1 MLMFSQNNRRDA
13 IYRVSTLMILFF
25 YTFAF
30 CNLFAADDIVVKAN
44 TDRTKILIG
53 DVFNYTLIVEW
64 AAGIELSRIE
74 PPMALGAFEIRDYQ
88 PSETKKITKEKYS
101 KTINFKL
108 STYDTGEYEIPAFDI
123 KYKTKDGIEKSIKS
137 APIKIVVEG
146 IKTSEA
152 EKRDI
157 GDIKLPVMVKADT
170 LVRNL
175 IIICALF
182 LIIIASILYY
192 FLIYRRKLKA
202 MADINAIEAFL
213 PPDEEAIKS
222 LEELA
227 KSTYFDEGK
236 YKVFYSTLSSIIK
249 RYISR
254 RYLINAID
262 MTTYELTYVMKKKI
276 RLSENIRARISDILN
291 ECDLVKFAKF
301 VPDASRKLIVID
313 AGRGIVEETKEVKAP
328 ESGSVVAKEVAV

>member
-1 MLMFSQNNRRDA
+1 MLILSRHSCRDA
-13 IYRVSTLMILFF
+13 IYRVSTLILLFIF
-25 YTFAF
+25 VFAF
-30 CNLFAADDIVVKAN
+30 CNLFAADDVVVKAN

-53 DVFNYTLIVEW
+53 DVFNYTLAVEW
-64 AAGIELSRIE
+64 AEGIELTRIE

-101 KTINFKL
+101 RTINFKL

-123 KYKTKDGIEKSIKS
+123 KYKTKEGTEKSIKS

-157 GDIKLPVMVKADT
+157 RDIKLPVMVKADT

-182 LIIIASILYY
+182 LIIIAGILYY
-192 FLIYRRKLKA
+192 FLIYRKKLKV
-202 MADINAIEAFL
+202 MANIEAIETLL

-227 KSTYFDEGK
+227 KSTYFEEGK
-236 YKVFYSTLSSIIK
+236 FKNFYSILSGIIK
-249 RYISR
+249 RYLSR

-276 RLSENIRARISDILN
+276 RLTENIRARIIDILD

-301 VPDASRKLIVID
+301 IPDTRRKLIIID
-313 AGRGIVEETKEVKAP
+313 ACRGIVEETKEVKAS
-328 ESGSVVAKEVAV
+328 ENGLVVAKEVAV